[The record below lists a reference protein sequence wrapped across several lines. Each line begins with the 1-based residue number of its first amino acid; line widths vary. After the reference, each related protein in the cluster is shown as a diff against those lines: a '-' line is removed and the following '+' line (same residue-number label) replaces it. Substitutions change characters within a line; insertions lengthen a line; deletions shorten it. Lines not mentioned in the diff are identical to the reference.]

1 MVAYGKW
8 LPTKTKP
15 QRLLRE
21 EDQRLQTMEIYRTF
35 RPWCFGSVV
44 IYIRKLA
51 VSFYTHILAT
61 LKLVLTFGSLLR
73 SHLGR
78 GHMTPARAVAKE
90 TNI

>member
-1 MVAYGKW
+1 
-8 LPTKTKP
+8 
-15 QRLLRE
+15 
-21 EDQRLQTMEIYRTF
+21 MEIYRTF

-51 VSFYTHILAT
+51 GSFFFTHTLFLAT

-78 GHMTPARAVAKE
+78 GHMTPAQAVAKE

>member
-1 MVAYGKW
+1 MVAYGRW

-21 EDQRLQTMEIYRTF
+21 EDQRLQTMEIYRIF

-61 LKLVLTFGSLLR
+61 WKLVLIFGSLLR
-73 SHLGR
+73 SHLGWS
-78 GHMTPARAVAKE
+78 HVTPA
-90 TNI
+90 